1 MKSKL
6 ENLINYHFKLYPKMQ
21 IEDLY
26 KMIYQSV
33 MGPGHL
39 LEDEVVAFRSLKNE
53 MEKSSGK
60 AKNLFIDIGLDN
72 DLVRVNLNVFQE
84 KIGDAQKLFSAIKET
99 AESIHPDKIKLKDV
113 LEKTKN
119 LFEKNEL
126 KFLHYSTWKNFIE
139 KLEEQN
145 FPPISHSE
153 IYKKS
158 YFPSYRVVLKEIFI
172 KNFDFQL

>member
-6 ENLINYHFKLYPKMQ
+6 KSLINCHFQLYPKMQ

-26 KMIYQSV
+26 KLIYQSV

-39 LEDEVVAFRSLKNE
+39 LEDEAVAFRSLKNE

-72 DLVRVNLNVFQE
+72 DLVRVNLNAFQE

-99 AESIHPDKIKLKDV
+99 AKIIKPDKSKLRKV
-113 LEKTKN
+113 WVQVGQIFSGGEPH
-119 LFEKNEL
+119 
-126 KFLHYSTWKNFIE
+126 FLSYSTWKEFTEFLQKNS
-139 KLEEQN
+139 
-145 FPPISHSE
+145 FPHIPHSE
-153 IYKKS
+153 IYRKA
-158 YFPSYRVVLKEIFI
+158 YLPSYRIVLRKFLINMSIEV
-172 KNFDFQL
+172 

>member
-6 ENLINYHFKLYPKMQ
+6 ESLINYHFKLYPKMQ

-39 LEDEVVAFRSLKNE
+39 LEDGAVAFRSLKNE
-53 MEKSSGK
+53 MEKRAGK

-99 AESIHPDKIKLKDV
+99 AKIIKPDKSKLQKV
-113 LEKTKN
+113 WCQVGQIFAGGEPHFLSYSIWKEFTEFLQKN
-119 LFEKNEL
+119 
-126 KFLHYSTWKNFIE
+126 
-139 KLEEQN
+139 N
-145 FPPISHSE
+145 FPHIPHSE
-153 IYKKS
+153 IYKKN
-158 YFPSYRVVLKEIFI
+158 YCPSYRVVLRKYLLPY
-172 KNFDFQL
+172 D